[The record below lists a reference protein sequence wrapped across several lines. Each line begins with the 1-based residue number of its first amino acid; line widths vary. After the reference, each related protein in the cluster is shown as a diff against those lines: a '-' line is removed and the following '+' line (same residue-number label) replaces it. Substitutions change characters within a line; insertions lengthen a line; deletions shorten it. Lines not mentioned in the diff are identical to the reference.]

1 MIRLRSLGGLELF
14 GHDDEEL
21 AAVLAQPKR
30 FAVLFY
36 LAMADCAFQRRDTLF
51 GLFWRDTDQAH
62 ARAALNQALYFLRQE
77 LGHDAVVSRGND
89 EVAVDADLLWC
100 DALVFEKALDAGD
113 REEALELY
121 RGELLPGFFPSDSPG
136 WERWLDAER
145 DRLRG
150 RAAAAA
156 WESAEV
162 ALARK
167 EVAEAARWAR
177 HAVDIVPYDEVQ
189 LRRLLTLLGGIGD
202 RTGAARAFDEA
213 ATRFEAEYDGQLSAS
228 TRSLAERIQAGELE
242 EAHVA
247 QSEGGS
253 DVEVDPEA
261 GAALRGEERGASTAP
276 IAAVAA
282 GRSTGPMGPDV
293 PAGPRPPAVRRSLRT
308 VAAGAVAAGAVV
320 AGAVAGAVVGVG
332 ALPRID
338 TGGVPATGSRAAY
351 STAPRA
357 NDAAAIPSTAERLAV
372 LPLTGSP
379 EAGATTAG
387 ARNPDRVDVA
397 GAMTHGLIR
406 RLSDLTGIGVIGQA
420 SVAAYRDAR
429 PSAAQIGRRL
439 GARYLLEWH
448 AEERDATEGRID
460 VRLLEAGTG
469 QAVWADR
476 YDAALAD
483 LSAVEGE
490 IAVDVARALSIEI
503 DAAQRRRLRDV
514 GTDDAAA
521 RREYLKGRYAL
532 GKSDEAS
539 FRAALEHFR
548 AAVDRDPAY
557 ADAWSGLSDAYDHLA
572 GIGAV
577 PSGEA
582 YPRARAAAERAL
594 EIDPDLAE
602 AHASLAMALSY
613 HYWKSEDAE
622 RHWKRALELKPSDA
636 RARRTYA
643 GHLRN
648 RGRFEE
654 ALAQAT
660 VARDLDPLPFFSH
673 FELLVTPYFQRR
685 YEHVVESAEA
695 LANADPSYG
704 YAHFLRALA
713 LVQLER
719 YDDALAALDESDPGG
734 DWSDARLLRAYI
746 AAHVGAEAVA
756 RRELRRLEQGPDP
769 AAGGFERGVLH
780 LALDES
786 DRAIA
791 ALEDAYDV
799 RAFRLQLV
807 GYEPLFDPLRGDPRF
822 EDLLERM
829 GLGEI
834 RRAGDGG

>member
-1 MIRLRSLGGLELF
+1 MIRLRALGGLELC
-14 GHDDEEL
+14 GHDGEEL

-36 LAMADCAFQRRDTLF
+36 LATADSAFRRRDKLLD
-51 GLFWRDTDQAH
+51 LFWRDTDQAH
-62 ARAALNQALYFLRQE
+62 ARAALNQAIYFLRQE
-77 LGHDAVVSRGND
+77 LGHEAVVSRGND

-100 DALVFEKALDAGD
+100 DALVFEKALDAGH

-121 RGELLPGFFPSDSPG
+121 RGELLPGFFPSDAPG

-162 ALARK
+162 ALARR

-213 ATRFEAEYDGQLSAS
+213 ATRFAADYDGELSAA

-247 QSEGGS
+247 EDEGGS

-261 GAALRGEERGASTAP
+261 GAASGGEERVASTAP
-276 IAAVAA
+276 ITAVAA
-282 GRSTGPMGPDV
+282 GRSTGPIATDV
-293 PAGPRPPAVRRSLRT
+293 PAGSRPPAGRRSVRAI
-308 VAAGAVAAGAVV
+308 AAGAVAAGAV
-320 AGAVAGAVVGVG
+320 AGALVGVG
-332 ALPRID
+332 ALPWID
-338 TGGVPATGSRAAY
+338 AGGVPGTGSRAAY
-351 STAPRA
+351 STAPRGG
-357 NDAAAIPSTAERLAV
+357 DAAAIPSTAERLAV
-372 LPLTGSP
+372 LPLTGSL

-387 ARNPDRVDVA
+387 ARDPDRIDVA
-397 GAMTHGLIR
+397 GAMTHGLIL

-429 PSAAQIGRRL
+429 PPAAQIGRRL

-448 AEERDATEGRID
+448 AEEWDATEGRID
-460 VRLLEAGTG
+460 VRVLEAGTG
-469 QAVWADR
+469 QTVWAHR

-503 DAAQRRRLRDV
+503 DTAQRRRLRDV

-704 YAHFLRALA
+704 YARFLRALA

-719 YDDALAALDESDPGG
+719 YDDALAALDEADPGG
-734 DWSDARLLRAYI
+734 DWSDARLIRAYV
-746 AAHVGAEAVA
+746 AAHVGEEAVA
-756 RRELRRLEQGPDP
+756 RRELRRLEQRQDP

-780 LALDES
+780 LALDEP

-791 ALEDAYDV
+791 ALEEAYDV
-799 RAFRLQLV
+799 RAFRLQLI

-822 EDLLERM
+822 EDLVERM

-834 RRAGDGG
+834 RGAGDGG